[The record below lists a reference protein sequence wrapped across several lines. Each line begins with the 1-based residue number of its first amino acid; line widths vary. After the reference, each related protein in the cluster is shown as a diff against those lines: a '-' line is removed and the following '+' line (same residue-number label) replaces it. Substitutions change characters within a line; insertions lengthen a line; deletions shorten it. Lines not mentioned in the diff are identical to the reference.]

1 MSTSIPT
8 NFLTATQTIALA
20 RGNQITLSQVVEDH
34 LDRYHSRDRKI
45 HAWAYLD
52 EDLVKA
58 EAKRLDDIPPRE
70 RGPLHG
76 MIVGV
81 KDMICEYFR
90 WLYNISNEQSLWLT
104 CSRHQRYAYPTR
116 LKDLWWSFF
125 GEWCA
130 MCGCTSVFG
139 SFDSWKNRKSSPL
152 WQCPSIFDPCC
163 VQHTTEFAAIH
174 VGGETTNPFDQART
188 PGGSSS
194 GSAAAVSDWQ
204 CHVALGTQTVSQQTD
219 ISHINTTM
227 SLRANTR
234 SETGWEYNSTR

>member
-20 RGNQITLSQVVEDH
+20 RGNQITLSQVVEHH
-34 LDRYHSRDRKI
+34 LDRYRSRDRKI

-58 EAKRLDDIPPRE
+58 EARRLEDIPPKE

-90 WLYNISNEQSLWLT
+90 WLYNISKEDSLWLT

-116 LKDLWWSFF
+116 LKDL
-125 GEWCA
+125 
-130 MCGCTSVFG
+130 
-139 SFDSWKNRKSSPL
+139 
-152 WQCPSIFDPCC
+152 
-163 VQHTTEFAAIH
+163 
-174 VGGETTNPFDQART
+174 
-188 PGGSSS
+188 
-194 GSAAAVSDWQ
+194 
-204 CHVALGTQTVSQQTD
+204 
-219 ISHINTTM
+219 
-227 SLRANTR
+227 
-234 SETGWEYNSTR
+234 